1 MHRVVKLICLTI
13 ALGLVMAAISSP
25 SLGQLP
31 GPGEVWIKLKWDN
44 GTSICN
50 IEIHEKGTRFKG
62 VCGSGPNPKKC
73 DLDHLTWQVMNENCT
88 PHDFG
93 AWKLL
98 ILDAPGHPSC
108 FRPNT
113 TLPVGVVE
121 EITQTGN
128 IGSKSSG
135 PPLLYCT
142 QDKYGTY
149 WPYVLSLYEEVEG
162 AWVLRDTTDPGGVI
176 FP

>member
-1 MHRVVKLICLTI
+1 M
-13 ALGLVMAAISSP
+13 
-25 SLGQLP
+25 
-31 GPGEVWIKLKWDN
+31 WIKLKWDN
-44 GTSICN
+44 GTSTCN
-50 IEIHEKGTRFKG
+50 IEIQEKGTRFKG
-62 VCGSGPNPKKC
+62 VCRSGNNPKKC
-73 DLDHLTWQVMNENCT
+73 DLDHLTWEVKNENCT
-88 PHDFG
+88 PQGFG
-93 AWKLL
+93 AWKLQ

-113 TLPVGVVE
+113 TLPLGVVD

-135 PPLLYCT
+135 PPLPYCS

-149 WPYVLSLYEEVEG
+149 WPYVLSLYEEV
-162 AWVLRDTTDPGGVI
+162 ASNWVQRDTTDPGGII